1 MTHRLLEIAPER
13 LPRWVEGFGERHG
26 LVEVSVDGASVV
38 LAAADSSVAELEVPL
53 GALDPEEQT
62 DPVAAVVRRAAAE
75 RTVALLLVRR
85 GGYGVGV
92 ARGAELLQ
100 HKVGTRYV
108 QSRTAAGGWSQ
119 QRFARRRS
127 GQAAGLVLAAVE
139 AGVTMWGRGEGGS
152 ATGAALDALV
162 PGGDRLL
169 VEEALGDPRLAWV
182 AAMPRTPLLDVRD
195 PRLDVLRD
203 TARRARCVRVR
214 LTEPD

>member
-1 MTHRLLEIAPER
+1 MSHRLLEVAPER
-13 LPRWVEGFGERHG
+13 LERWAAGFAERHG
-26 LVEVSVDGASVV
+26 DVDVAAGESVV
-38 LAAADSSVAELEVPL
+38 LTAADGAVATFEVPF
-53 GALDPEEQT
+53 GPVEPGDHPVRALAEH
-62 DPVAAVVRRAAAE
+62 AAVT
-75 RTVALLLVRR
+75 RTSALLLVRR

-92 ARGAELLQ
+92 ARGSDLLQ

-139 AGVTMWGRGEGGS
+139 AAVAIWGRGEGGS
-152 ATGAALDALV
+152 AAGVALDVLV
-162 PGGDRLL
+162 TGGDRLL
-169 VEEALGDPRLAWV
+169 VEEALTDPRLAF
-182 AAMPRTPLLDVRD
+182 AAALPRGPLLDVRD

-203 TARRARCVRVR
+203 TAKRARAVRVR

>member
-1 MTHRLLEIAPER
+1 MSHRLLEIAPER
-13 LPRWVEGFGERHG
+13 LQRWVVGFSDRHG
-26 LVEVSVDGASVV
+26 ETDVTVGESVVVRAADGAV
-38 LAAADSSVAELEVPL
+38 ADLEVPFGPVEL
-53 GALDPEEQT
+53 TG
-62 DPVAAVVRRAAAE
+62 DPVASLAEHAATPRQA
-75 RTVALLLVRR
+75 ALLLVRR

-92 ARGAELLQ
+92 ADGSRLVR

-119 QRFARRRS
+119 QRFARRRT

-139 AGVTMWGRGEGGS
+139 SAVAMWGRGEGGS
-152 ATGAALDALV
+152 AAGVRLDVLV

-169 VEEALGDPRLAWV
+169 VEEALADPRLAFV
-182 AAMPRTPLLDVRD
+182 AALPRGPLLDVRD

-203 TARRARCVRVR
+203 TAKRYRSVRVR